1 MDLKHQL
8 ELAYLAAND
17 PSEQNRATQRINVL
31 EARIQKRRGERMKL
45 SEKIQDIQKTV
56 AEKEINL
63 YPSGFDSDRGGG
75 FEFWTIS
82 DVLMDLLRVFLEIE
96 KSEATE

>member
-31 EARIQKRRGERMKL
+31 EARIQKRR
-45 SEKIQDIQKTV
+45 EK
-56 AEKEINL
+56 
-63 YPSGFDSDRGGG
+63 R
-75 FEFWTIS
+75 
-82 DVLMDLLRVFLEIE
+82 
-96 KSEATE
+96 EATE